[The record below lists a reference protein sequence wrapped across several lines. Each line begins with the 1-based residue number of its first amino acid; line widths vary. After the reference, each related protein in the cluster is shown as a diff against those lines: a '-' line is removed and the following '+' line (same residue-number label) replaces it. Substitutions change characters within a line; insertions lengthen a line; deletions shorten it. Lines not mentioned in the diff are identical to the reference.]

1 VEDCACHVVV
11 LRYLILCDSH
21 GAHVMTITA
30 AIGVSTV
37 NYFEYC
43 GVK

>member
-1 VEDCACHVVV
+1 M
-11 LRYLILCDSH
+11 ICDGQ

-30 AIGVSTV
+30 ALGVSTV